1 MRLGSVIVSRGVLS
15 TALVATMFATGSIG
29 CSPRL
34 DVGSDVLWVAL
45 FEGNN
50 LNEWTGVE
58 GGGLGVSSTPP
69 DMVEVSTERPHRGGF
84 AAKLTI
90 DAGSDGVQQN
100 AGLVRK
106 GSLPEAAYYSAWYYL
121 PRTVAVGGFWVVF
134 KFRQRSNA
142 DDPASERELFDLDL
156 VQAPGGEMMLELYD
170 HRVAAAA
177 PLDDPSPIV
186 PVGVWFHIE
195 AFYRNAPDSQGRLT
209 FWLDGRQI
217 VDLNGPTSSTAW
229 VEWDVVNVG
238 LNLTPSME
246 SLFVDDCAISRTRVG
261 PTGIIAP

>member
-1 MRLGSVIVSRGVLS
+1 MVRPGILTTTLSALLLAIAS
-15 TALVATMFATGSIG
+15 TA

-50 LNEWTGVE
+50 LDEWTEVT
-58 GGGLGVSSTPP
+58 GGGFGISSTPP
-69 DMVEVSTERPHRGGF
+69 NMIEVSMERSHRGAF

-90 DAGSDGVQQN
+90 DAGSDGAQQN
-100 AGLVRK
+100 TGLLRK
-106 GSLPEAAYYSAWYYL
+106 GSLPEAAYYSAWYYR
-121 PRTVAVGGFWVVF
+121 PRTVTVGGFWVVF

-142 DDPASERELFDLDL
+142 DDPASEGELFDLDL

-170 HRVAAAA
+170 HRVGGPV

-186 PVGVWFHIE
+186 PVGVWFQIE
-195 AFYRNAPDSQGRLT
+195 AFYRNAPDSQGRVT

-217 VDLNGPTSSTAW
+217 VDLSGPTSSTAW

-238 LNLTPSME
+238 VDLTPSLE